1 MRPSSAG
8 RAVNTLVQ
16 TTAYIRYGGARA
28 WSLSDAAGIKQ
39 FFARRFGRAL
49 PIGAFGQ
56 SALHNRWG
64 YDHRNAMDVGVN
76 PGSNEGQALMEYL
89 RANGIPFTCLSLC
102 SARQGYRSA
111 HTYRAAFAQDCTY
124 IGSGECRQHITSV
137 RKEVLWM
144 DGGISNGVAAIM
156 GALVGGLASLASTW
170 VSERTRH
177 RRDLLQREI
186 TKRETTYSDFIDH
199 ASKLYVT
206 SATHNLN
213 DDDANLESEL
223 EGPVSLYGIA
233 SRIRLF
239 ASDRVIKEAEAV
251 LDQILIQFGAENISV
266 EQLREKK
273 LNERDP
279 LKAFSVSCRRE
290 LQDLQRVI

>member
-1 MRPSSAG
+1 
-8 RAVNTLVQ
+8 
-16 TTAYIRYGGARA
+16 
-28 WSLSDAAGIKQ
+28 
-39 FFARRFGRAL
+39 
-49 PIGAFGQ
+49 
-56 SALHNRWG
+56 
-64 YDHRNAMDVGVN
+64 
-76 PGSNEGQALMEYL
+76 
-89 RANGIPFTCLSLC
+89 
-102 SARQGYRSA
+102 
-111 HTYRAAFAQDCTY
+111 
-124 IGSGECRQHITSV
+124 
-137 RKEVLWM
+137 
-144 DGGISNGVAAIM
+144 M

-177 RRDLLQREI
+177 KRELLQREI

-213 DDDANLESEL
+213 VGDAQLESEL
-223 EGPVSLYGIA
+223 EGAACLSGIA

-251 LDQILIQFGAENISV
+251 LDLILIQFGAENISV

-273 LNERDP
+273 LNDRDP

-290 LQDLQRVI
+290 LQGISRVI

>member
-1 MRPSSAG
+1 
-8 RAVNTLVQ
+8 
-16 TTAYIRYGGARA
+16 
-28 WSLSDAAGIKQ
+28 
-39 FFARRFGRAL
+39 
-49 PIGAFGQ
+49 
-56 SALHNRWG
+56 
-64 YDHRNAMDVGVN
+64 
-76 PGSNEGQALMEYL
+76 
-89 RANGIPFTCLSLC
+89 
-102 SARQGYRSA
+102 
-111 HTYRAAFAQDCTY
+111 
-124 IGSGECRQHITSV
+124 
-137 RKEVLWM
+137 M

-213 DDDANLESEL
+213 DTEANLEAEL
-223 EGPVSLYGIA
+223 EGAVSLYGIA

-251 LDQILIQFGAENISV
+251 LDLILMQFGAENISV
-266 EQLREKK
+266 DELREKK

-279 LKAFSVSCRRE
+279 LKAFSISCRRE
-290 LQDLQRVI
+290 LHELHRI